1 MSKKKLITLPLI
13 VMMIVAVMGVSVIA
27 AGSATSGF
35 KVYQNNGSTS
45 ADDVT
50 SNFTGTSAASLD
62 LSSVSGLQAEVKKV
76 NSKLK
81 LSDFKLKQSVDIN
94 GSTGTAP
101 WRVVLT
107 GYKTNTNEVCIMLHK
122 EASGSYE
129 YKVFKGTGNYAAM
142 TNVNGFSPFY
152 LYAASTKSSAQTGD
166 FAPAYIAMISVA
178 LLSCGVIFAIRA
190 KKATK

>member
-1 MSKKKLITLPLI
+1 MSKKKIIALPLI
-13 VMMIVAVMGVSVIA
+13 VVMIVAIMGMTVLA

-50 SNFTGTSAASLD
+50 GHFTGSSAKSLD
-62 LSSVSGLQAEVKKV
+62 LSSVSGLQAKINKV

-81 LSDFKLKQSVDIN
+81 VSDFKLKQSVDIS
-94 GSTGTAP
+94 GSYGTAP

-107 GYKTNTNEVCIMLHK
+107 GYKPGTNEVVIMIH
-122 EASGSYE
+122 ETSAGNYTVE
-129 YKVFKGTGNYAAM
+129 VFKGTGNYAAM
-142 TNVNGFSPFY
+142 KNVNGFSPFY
-152 LYAASTKSSAQTGD
+152 LYTATAKSSAQTGD